1 MAERG
6 ILFSDV
12 MVRAIRAGVK
22 TQTRR
27 LALDRSDRSSLWA
40 SLKPGDRLWVR
51 EVWAPEAGGGFL
63 YRATGDQALRWRSSI
78 HMPKRAARVWLTVT
92 DVRVES
98 LQAISAVD
106 AKAEGMA
113 IHGRAET
120 PAPTLFEDQWDTL
133 HGDGAWQKNPDV
145 VVISFRVDP

>member
-27 LALDRSDRSSLWA
+27 LALDRSGRPSLWTR
-40 SLKPGDRLWVR
+40 LKPGDRLWVR
-51 EVWAPEAGGGFL
+51 EVWAPEGDGGFL
-63 YRATGDQALRWRSSI
+63 YRATEDQAPRWRSSI
-78 HMPKRAARVWLTVT
+78 HMPKRVARVWLTVT
-92 DVRVES
+92 DVRVEA
-98 LQAISAVD
+98 LHAINAAD
-106 AKAEGMA
+106 ARAEGMA
-113 IHGRAET
+113 IHARPRT
-120 PAPTLFEDQWDTL
+120 PDASLFEDQWNTL